1 MRLIDADALWENV
14 ESAGWWDNADRD
26 IAEDLIINA
35 PTIDKWIDVK
45 KELPLPYTPVLVAIY
60 DEALEFYYRG
70 IAWTDA
76 LDNWSGD
83 SLAEDEKVIYWTPL
97 LPAPEN
103 KYDK

>member
-35 PTIDKWIDVK
+35 PTIDKWVNVK
-45 KELPLPYTPVLVAIY
+45 NELPLPYTPVLVAIY
-60 DEALEFYYRG
+60 DEALEFYYRD

-83 SLAEDEKVIYWTPL
+83 SLAEDEKVAYWTPL
-97 LPAPEN
+97 LPVPEN
-103 KYDK
+103 KYNE